1 MPDDPDTVIN
11 YACITYKEGNFED
24 ARKKFVDAI
33 NTLGCVMSPL
43 GARLPGWGE
52 GQDR

>member
-1 MPDDPDTVIN
+1 MIN

-33 NTLGCVMSPL
+33 NTLGYAVVFTQP
-43 GARLPGWGE
+43 
-52 GQDR
+52 